1 MIPAAFEYVRADSV
15 DAALSALTEYGDEAK
30 LLAGGHSLL
39 PLMKLRLA
47 APSVLVDVGRLD
59 DLRYINDAGDYIA
72 IGALTRHRDLE
83 TSSLLASAA
92 PLLAHAAGHVGDP
105 QVRHRGTIGGS
116 LAHADPASDLPA
128 VALAMGATIVA
139 TGPNGTREIAAS
151 EFYTGFLESALASD
165 ELLTE
170 IRIPK
175 LDTQGWS
182 FQKFNRRAQDWAIV
196 GVATVRANGSTGVG
210 LVNMGSTPLLASAV
224 MNAVNSGANAA
235 DAAALANEGTEAQ
248 SDINAS
254 SEYREHLARVLVR
267 RSLEESGLS

>member
-15 DAALSALTEYGDEAK
+15 DAALSALTKYGDEAK

-151 EFYTGFLESALASD
+151 EFYTGFLESALAPD

-224 MNAVNSGANAA
+224 MDAVKSGANAA

>member
-1 MIPAAFEYVRADSV
+1 MIPASFDYVRADSV
-15 DAALSALTEYGDEAK
+15 DAALAALTEHGDESK

-59 DLRYINDAGDYIA
+59 DLRYINDAGDHIA

-83 TSSLLASAA
+83 ISTMLAADA

-105 QVRHRGTIGGS
+105 QVRHRGTLGGS

-128 VALAMGATIVA
+128 VILAMGGTLVA

-151 EFYTGFLESALASD
+151 EFFTGFLESALAPD

-196 GVATVRANGSTGVG
+196 GVATVRANGSTGVA

-224 MNAVNSGANAA
+224 MDAVKSGAGAA
-235 DAAALANEGTEAQ
+235 DAAAFANEGTEAQ